1 MKKIIVF
8 VDLLGGNGGT
18 EKVINDVLKYYKDS
32 SKFEVSIVN
41 FGSISTKKWVNKG
54 VKQINFFPFSFI
66 RKIKGIRKFL
76 FLFELLFFSII
87 KTDIVITIHLD
98 TLKILAIAKKINLK
112 KFEISSWIH
121 FGLKTSQFF
130 SEKNFKE
137 LIKYSDSFLSITDE
151 NTDFLLEK
159 HYPKEKII
167 TLYNP
172 VKRQEKTIAIN
183 NQKFI
188 YIGRLTFGSTTQ
200 KNNKEMLDAF
210 SIIKDLNWSLDI
222 YGDGEDR
229 IKEQEYVKEL
239 KIDKKIKFIGWK
251 DSPFEEIEQAAA
263 IISTSTHEGFGL
275 SMIEALSYGIPVI
288 SSNIEGP
295 KVFLSSQNSLCY
307 QLGNVD
313 ELALILKKFIQKK
326 ISFQSSTIK
335 NSIEPFYE
343 ENYFYKFNQFLD
355 GEINGKSK

>member
-1 MKKIIVF
+1 MRKIVIF
-8 VDLLGGNGGT
+8 VDLLGGKGGT
-18 EKVINDVLKYYKDS
+18 EKVINDVLVHYKDS
-32 SKFEVSIVN
+32 SDFELTIIN
-41 FGSISTKKWVNKG
+41 FGSVSTKKWVNKQ
-54 VKQINFFPFSFI
+54 VKQFNILPFPFI
-66 RKIKGIRKFL
+66 QKIKGIRKVL
-76 FLFELLFFSII
+76 FIFELLLFSLL
-87 KTDIVITIHLD
+87 KMDTVITVHID
-98 TLKILAIAKKINLK
+98 TLKVLAMARKINRRN
-112 KFEISSWIH
+112 FRIASWIH
-121 FGLKTSQFF
+121 FGLESSQLF
-130 SEKNFKE
+130 SSKDINTIKE
-137 LIKYSDSFLSITDE
+137 YSDLFISITDE
-151 NTDFLLEK
+151 NTKILLNRG
-159 HYPKEKII
+159 YPAEKIA
-167 TLYNP
+167 TVYNP

-188 YIGRLTFGSTTQ
+188 YIGRLTFGSTTL

-326 ISFQSSTIK
+326 ISFQSSNIK

-343 ENYFYKFNQFLD
+343 ENYFYKFNQFFD
-355 GEINGKSK
+355 GEINDKSK